1 MASCSSTGEGPPVGQ
16 SVPKVTGQ
24 KRPASEMTKPG
35 ASSSQHQ
42 HHHGPAAPKR
52 MMFQS
57 MDPAVALSTNPA
69 NHDRAFPYFRRP
81 HIVGSFSV
89 DGDRRLKNDRHQM
102 KFLHERLLRGNF
114 NISYIK
120 IQIA

>member
-35 ASSSQHQ
+35 ASSSQ
-42 HHHGPAAPKR
+42 HHGPAAPKR

-102 KFLHERLLRGNF
+102 KFLHERLLRGNLVT
-114 NISYIK
+114 YLVLQYK
-120 IQIA
+120 